1 MYKQILFIFILLL
14 SLALFSGCAK
24 EVTGIGWAEDIEAG
38 KEQAQA
44 EEKPLMVYYSA
55 DWDELSEKFEKDVL
69 ANSEVKST
77 IEKIVAVH
85 LDSDVNE
92 EIAKEYGVS
101 AFPTV
106 IFYTHTGDEVKRVVG
121 YVEADEFLKT
131 LNDVIDDKLET
142 FKEMLA
148 REEENPDDLQ
158 LRYEV
163 AEYYLEST
171 RIEKATTR
179 FRSISADDPDN
190 ASGLVP
196 SSMIYLGFCSMINND
211 PEGAIAVFEGII
223 EEYPD
228 SEEERK
234 AELYIGDCYR
244 IMDDIDKAL
253 EQYKLV
259 AAAYPDTEEGE
270 IAGQN
275 VAEMEAFEDT
285 IDSLFSRESED
296 GEE

>member
-1 MYKQILFIFILLL
+1 MV
-14 SLALFSGCAK
+14 SLALLSGCTK
-24 EVTGIGWAEDIEAG
+24 TVTGIGWAEDIEAG

-55 DWDELSEKFEKDVL
+55 DWDELSEKFEEDVL
-69 ANSEVKST
+69 TNSEVKST
-77 IEKIVAVH
+77 IEKLVAVH
-85 LDSDVNE
+85 LDSDVDDD
-92 EIAKEYGVS
+92 IAKEYGVS

-106 IFYTHTGDEVKRVVG
+106 IFYTHEGDEVKRVVG
-121 YVEADEFLKT
+121 YVEADEFMVT

-142 FKEMLA
+142 FKEMLG

-158 LRYEV
+158 LRFEV

-179 FRSISADDPDN
+179 FRSISTDDPEN

-211 PEGAIAVFEGII
+211 PEGAVVIFDEVI
-223 EEYPD
+223 EKYPNT
-228 SEEERK
+228 EEERK
-234 AELYIGDCYR
+234 AKLYIGDCYR
-244 IMDDIDKAL
+244 IMDEIDKSL

-259 AAAYPDTEEGE
+259 EATYPGTEEGD

-296 GEE
+296 DK

>member
-1 MYKQILFIFILLL
+1 MYNRISYCLIVLI
-14 SLALFSGCAK
+14 SLALLSGCAK
-24 EVTGIGWAEDIEAG
+24 TVTGIGWVEDIEAG

-85 LDSDVNE
+85 LDSDVDDD
-92 EIAKEYGVS
+92 IAKEYGVS

-106 IFYTHTGDEVKRVVG
+106 IFYTHEGDEVKRVVG
-121 YVEADEFLKT
+121 YVEADEFLIT
-131 LNDVIDDKLET
+131 LNDVIGEKLET

-148 REEENPDDLQ
+148 REEENPNDLQ

-179 FRSISADDPDN
+179 FRSISTDDPEN

-211 PEGAIAVFEGII
+211 PEGAIAIFEDII
-223 EEYPD
+223 EKYPAG
-228 SEEERK
+228 EEERK
-234 AELYIGDCYR
+234 ANLYIGDCYR
-244 IMDDIDKAL
+244 IMDEIDKAL

-259 AAAYPDTEEGE
+259 ATAYPDTEEGE
-270 IAGQN
+270 IADQN
-275 VAEMEAFEDT
+275 VAEMEAFEKT

-296 GEE
+296 NE